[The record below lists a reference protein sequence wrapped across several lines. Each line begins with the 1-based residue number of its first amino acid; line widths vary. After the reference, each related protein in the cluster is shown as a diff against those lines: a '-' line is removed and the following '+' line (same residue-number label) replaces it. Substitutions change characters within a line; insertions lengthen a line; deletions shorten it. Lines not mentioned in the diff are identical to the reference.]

1 MLRNS
6 AAKCHDGDEFY
17 AVMNEHVPPSSFPT
31 HLATFGCNGSATC
44 SAVSVALETFFWQPF
59 GTIPVQRCSTTSRHL
74 PGKLSR
80 MIGDESVH
88 NRLLLDDTDD
98 VNGEFT
104 PGFLVRR
111 REKKALKGKKKVGAR
126 FPLL

>member
-1 MLRNS
+1 
-6 AAKCHDGDEFY
+6 
-17 AVMNEHVPPSSFPT
+17 
-31 HLATFGCNGSATC
+31 
-44 SAVSVALETFFWQPF
+44 
-59 GTIPVQRCSTTSRHL
+59 
-74 PGKLSR
+74 